1 MPVELYRDASHT
13 CLMFTDLIDGDA
25 QAVQSNQ
32 FLIVDNGSGAIIDP
46 GGNLAFNELF
56 MGLSRHF
63 TPQNLSYLF
72 ASHADPDI
80 IASLDRWMT
89 STPAKL
95 VISRVWER
103 FVPHFTKVGK
113 TDNRIIG
120 VPDQGGKLP
129 LGRNELWVLP
139 AHFLHSEGN
148 FHFYD
153 PVSRILFTGDLGVS
167 MTSGQRAQTPV
178 TRLADQLPLMEG
190 FHKRYMVSN
199 KVLRLW
205 VQMARKLDISMLVP
219 QHGAPITGPAIAE
232 FFEWAENLYCGVD
245 LFDERNYQLPS
256 ARLIA

>member
-1 MPVELYRDASHT
+1 MPVELYRDATHA
-13 CLMFTDLIDGDA
+13 CLMFTDLIDGDS

-63 TPQNLSYLF
+63 APQNLTYLL

-80 IASLDRWMT
+80 IASLDRWLT
-89 STPAKL
+89 ATPAKL

-113 TDNRIIG
+113 TDNRILG
-120 VPDQGGKLP
+120 VPDEGCKLL
-129 LGRNELWVLP
+129 LGRNDLWVLP

-167 MTSGQRAQTPV
+167 MTTGKAAQTPV
-178 TRLADQLPLMEG
+178 TRLADQLPSMEG

-205 VQMARKLDISMLVP
+205 VAMARKLDISMLVP

-232 FFEWAENLYCGVD
+232 FFDWAENLYCGVD

-256 ARLIA
+256 ARLSA